1 MTVPVTV
8 RPAAEADLAAVQGIS
23 VATGQTGSASGAD
36 LRYLAH
42 VLANG
47 RMRVAIGTDGE
58 LAGWGAVVATPA
70 GELLSDLF
78 VHPDRHGA
86 GVGGAV
92 LRALWPD
99 PDAGGRF
106 TFSSRHENA
115 VPLYAR
121 AGVLPSWPLLYL
133 TGPRARVAA
142 TDLHVQPV
150 DAAAAT
156 AAETALTGADRT
168 AEYDFWATIGTPVVV
183 ERNGQPVGAGVLG
196 ADEVVHL
203 ASDDEQACEA
213 ALAAVRSEA
222 VSLCLPGPH
231 PALARLLRA
240 GFRITDYDL
249 TMVAPDVRLATTW
262 AYSPGLA

>member
-1 MTVPVTV
+1 MTAPVTV
-8 RPAAEADLAAVQGIS
+8 RPAAEADLAAVRAIS
-23 VATGQTGSASGAD
+23 VATGQEGSASGAD
-36 LRYLAH
+36 LGYLAH

-47 RMRVAIGTDGE
+47 RMLVATGADGE
-58 LAGWGAVVATPA
+58 LAGWAAVVATPA

-78 VHPDRHGA
+78 VHPDRHGG

-115 VPLYAR
+115 LPLYAR
-121 AGVLPSWPLLYL
+121 AGVLPCWPLLYL
-133 TGPRARVAA
+133 TGARARVTAP
-142 TDLHVQPV
+142 DLQVHRV
-150 DAAAAT
+150 DAPTAAAA
-156 AAETALTGADRT
+156 ETVLTGFDRP
-168 AEYDFWATIGTPVVV
+168 AEYAFWAAIGTPVVV
-183 ERNGQPVGAGVLG
+183 DRGGRTIGAGVLG

-203 ASDDEQACEA
+203 ATDDKQACEA
-213 ALAAVRSEA
+213 ALAALSSDT

-231 PALARLLRA
+231 PAVARLLRA

-249 TMVAPDVRLATTW
+249 AMVAPDVRLATTW